1 MLWLSPLAGGRAVAW
16 SGVSWYSS
24 DMTHQRIETDPAI
37 MQGKPVIRGTRVTVE
52 QIVREC
58 ARGLTPADIAEQYPR
73 LAEADVLAALA
84 FAADYLANDITVAAE

>member
-1 MLWLSPLAGGRAVAW
+1 MAH
-16 SGVSWYSS
+16 
-24 DMTHQRIETDPAI
+24 DRIETDPTV

-58 ARGLTPADIAEQYPR
+58 ARGLSIADVAEQYPR
-73 LAEADVLAALA
+73 LTEADVLAALA